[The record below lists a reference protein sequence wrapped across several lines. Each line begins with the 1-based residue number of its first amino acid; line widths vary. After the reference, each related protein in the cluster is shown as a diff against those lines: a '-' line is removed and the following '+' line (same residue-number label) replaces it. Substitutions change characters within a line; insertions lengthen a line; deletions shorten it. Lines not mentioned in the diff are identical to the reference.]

1 MFVCGI
7 PSHSGQCPC
16 QGLILKDW
24 GFLLLFGAF
33 LSLRFHNPF
42 GTHVFDVSFGTP
54 QSGFVRLVLFH
65 SQFICGH
72 FQTGLGRKSG
82 AGHRLG
88 SPNPD
93 YKRGEGGQ
101 GDHTGRWSTDS
112 LGIFCLW
119 LPLHLSHRSPL
130 CTWIPQD
137 GELKQKCLLCLSG
150 PRTFSL
156 TWNHT
161 SQQTSLLSCM
171 KNRLK
176 LLQISSFNTF

>member
-1 MFVCGI
+1 MFVYGI

-16 QGLILKDW
+16 QGLLLKDW

-33 LSLRFHNPF
+33 LSLHFHNPL

-72 FQTGLGRKSG
+72 FQTGLGRKCRCRPQTWKSQSWLQKRRG
-82 AGHRLG
+82 GPRRPHWDMEHRQPGNL
-88 SPNPD
+88 
-93 YKRGEGGQ
+93 
-101 GDHTGRWSTDS
+101 
-112 LGIFCLW
+112 
-119 LPLHLSHRSPL
+119 LPVASFHLSHRSPL

-150 PRTFSL
+150 PQTYSL

-161 SQQTSLLSCM
+161 NQQTSLLSCM